1 MGGRRVIAMRPVTSN
16 EVAAIKMRYHYAA
29 NKEKMKAR
37 AYAWRT
43 ANREKYLA
51 YQKAYSDA
59 HPDKRKAAM
68 AAYYQRNK
76 EAMKAKASAWQK
88 ANPDRVRLYYQ
99 RRKAR
104 LAANA

>member
-1 MGGRRVIAMRPVTSN
+1 MGGRRVIAMRPITSN

-99 RRKAR
+99 RRKGR